1 MAGDGPEDGFG
12 EVARG
17 FAAGETLET
26 YEAMYRL
33 VLTAYGYRCAL
44 TGEQFERSN
53 GLWHGDLD
61 VVAIVPR
68 DLGGPLRINNFLPLV
83 FPAAE
88 AFEAGQWLIADDY
101 AVLADRDVLDRRLV
115 ERLHPSGF
123 LQLPKEAVFH
133 PDKTLLARHRERIL
147 AARPD

>member
-1 MAGDGPEDGFG
+1 MAAEDPDSGFG

-33 VLTAYGYRCAL
+33 VLTAYSYRCAL

-68 DLGGPLRINNFLPLV
+68 ELGGPLRISNFLPLV
-83 FPAAE
+83 FAAAE

-101 AVLADRDVLDRRLV
+101 GVLADRGVLDRALAA
-115 ERLHPSGF
+115 RLHPSGF
-123 LQLPKEAVFH
+123 LQLPKETVFH
-133 PDKTLLARHRERIL
+133 PDRALLAQHRARVL
-147 AARPD
+147 AARPE

>member
-1 MAGDGPEDGFG
+1 MADDSEDGFG
-12 EVARG
+12 EAARG

-44 TGEQFERSN
+44 TGEQFERAN

-68 DLGGPLRINNFLPLV
+68 ELGGPLKISNYLPLV

-101 AVLADRDVLDRRLV
+101 AVLADRDVLDRRLA

-133 PDKTLLARHRERIL
+133 PDRALLARHRERVL